1 MVLKIKLLELI
12 NISKSFENK
21 TIPVIKN
28 INFSIDQGEFVTL
41 LGPSGCGKTTILR
54 IIAGLEIPD
63 TGDIYLNERQICG
76 KGVFIPPHSRN
87 IGMVFQNYALFP
99 HLTVKENI
107 LFGVKD
113 KTIRVSVFNEIIREI
128 NLIGLDHRY
137 PSQLSGG
144 EQQRVALGRALAQK
158 PSIILLDEP
167 FSSLDAQLKLS
178 MRDELKE
185 IIESAGISAI
195 FVTHDQSDALAMSSK
210 IIVID
215 KGNIQQ
221 IGTPKQVYFQPVNEF
236 VSTFIG
242 EANVIFGEVVDETII
257 NSVIGSVIIK
267 NDLTKGEKV
276 RLILRPSDFIIST
289 DTIGIKALVKTV
301 SFYGSILKVKVCLYD
316 NPALQYIVYTD
327 AKDNIRVNDITFIS
341 AKQNSGHIL

>member
-1 MVLKIKLLELI
+1 MLRIRLLELTKI
-12 NISKSFENK
+12 TKSFENK
-21 TIPVIKN
+21 NIPI
-28 INFSIDQGEFVTL
+28 IEDISFSIDQGEFVTL

-63 TGDIYLNERQICG
+63 TGEIYLNEKQICG
-76 KGVFIPPHSRN
+76 VGIFTPPYSRN

-113 KTIRVSVFNEIIREI
+113 KSIKSSIFNEIIKEI

-137 PSQLSGG
+137 PFQLSGG

-167 FSSLDAQLKLS
+167 FSSLDAQLKLI
-178 MRDELKE
+178 MRDDIKE
-185 IIESAGISAI
+185 ILEKAGISAI

-215 KGNIQQ
+215 KGHIQQ
-221 IGTPKQVYFQPVNEF
+221 IGSPKQVYFQPVNEF

-242 EANVIFGEVVDETII
+242 EANVIFGEVASDTII
-257 NSVIGSVIIK
+257 NSDIGSVVIK
-267 NDLTKGEKV
+267 NNAKIGEKI
-276 RLILRPSDFIIST
+276 RFILRPSDFIIST
-289 DTIGIKALVKTV
+289 EAFGIKVVVKTV
-301 SFYGSILKVKVCLYD
+301 SFYGSILKVKVFLYD
-316 NPALQYIVYTD
+316 KPTLQYIIYTD
-327 AKDNIRVNDITFIS
+327 AKDKICVNDIVFIS
-341 AKQNSGHIL
+341 SKQNSGHLL

>member
-1 MVLKIKLLELI
+1 MLEIKLLELVKI
-12 NISKSFENK
+12 TKSYENKNTPVIDNIS
-21 TIPVIKN
+21 
-28 INFSIDQGEFVTL
+28 FSLDQGEFVTL

-63 TGDIYLNERQICG
+63 TGEIYLDKKQICG
-76 KGVFIPPHSRN
+76 GGIFIPPHSRN

-113 KTIRVSVFNEIIREI
+113 KTIKSSVFNKIIKEI
-128 NLIGLDHRY
+128 NLIGFDDRY

-210 IIVID
+210 IIVLN
-215 KGNIQQ
+215 KGHIQQ
-221 IGTPKQVYFQPVNEF
+221 IGTPKQVYFHPVNEF

-242 EANVIFGEVVDETII
+242 EANVIFGEVVDKTII
-257 NSVIGSVIIK
+257 NSDIGRVIIK

-276 RLILRPSDFIIST
+276 RFILRPSDFIIST

-301 SFYGSILKVKVCLYD
+301 SFYGSILKVKVCLYN

-341 AKQNSGHIL
+341 VKHNSGHLL

>member
-1 MVLKIKLLELI
+1 MKLLEFVK
-12 NISKSFENK
+12 ISKSFDNK
-21 TIPVIKN
+21 KAPIIED
-28 INFSIDQGEFVTL
+28 INFSLNKGEFVTL

-54 IIAGLEIPD
+54 IIAGLETPD
-63 TGDIYLNERQICG
+63 SGDIFLNEKQICG
-76 KGVFIPPHSRN
+76 KNLFTPPYLRN

-113 KTIRVSVFNEIIREI
+113 KKIKVSILDEIIKEI
-128 NLIGLDHRY
+128 NLSGLEHRY

-185 IIESAGISAI
+185 IIEKAGITAI
-195 FVTHDQSDALAMSSK
+195 FVTHDQSDALAMSSN
-210 IIVID
+210 IIVIE
-215 KGNIQQ
+215 KGHIQQ
-221 IGTPKQVYFQPVNEF
+221 IGTPQQVYFEPSNEF
-236 VSTFIG
+236 VGTFIG
-242 EANVIFGEVVDETII
+242 EANIILGEVMDDTII
-257 NSVIGSVIIK
+257 NSDIGRVNIK
-267 NDLTKGEKV
+267 NTLKKGERIKF
-276 RLILRPSDFIIST
+276 ILRPSDFIIST
-289 DTIGIKALVKTV
+289 DTLGIKVVVKTV

-316 NPALQYIVYTD
+316 KPALQYIVYTD
-327 AKDNIRVNDITFIS
+327 AKENLRVNDIIFIS

>member
-1 MVLKIKLLELI
+1 MKPLELVK
-12 NISKSFENK
+12 ISKSFGNK
-21 TIPVIKN
+21 NVPIIED
-28 INFSIDQGEFVTL
+28 ISFSLEEGEFVTL

-63 TGDIYLNERQICG
+63 SGEIYLNEKQICG
-76 KGVFIPPHSRN
+76 GKTFVPPHLRN

-99 HLTVKENI
+99 HLSVKENI
-107 LFGVKD
+107 LFGVRD
-113 KTIRVSVFNEIIREI
+113 KTIKDSILMEIIKEI
-128 NLIGLDHRY
+128 NLRGLEHRY

-185 IIESAGISAI
+185 IIEKAGISAI
-195 FVTHDQSDALAMSSK
+195 FVTHDQSDALAMSSR
-210 IIVID
+210 IIVIN
-215 KGNIQQ
+215 KGHIEQ
-221 IGTPKQVYFQPVNEF
+221 IGTPKQIYFEPSTQF

-242 EANVIFGEVVDETII
+242 EANVLLGEVIDDSNI
-257 NSVIGSVIIK
+257 NCDIGMVKIK
-267 NDLTKGEKV
+267 NTLKKGE
-276 RLILRPSDFIIST
+276 RSQFILRPSDFIIST
-289 DTIGIKALVKTV
+289 DTLGAKVLVKTV

-316 NPALQYIVYTD
+316 KPTLEYIIYTD
-327 AKDNIRVNDITFIS
+327 AKDNIRVNDIAFIS
-341 AKQNSGHIL
+341 AKENSGHLL

>member
-1 MVLKIKLLELI
+1 MKPLELVK
-12 NISKSFENK
+12 ISKSFGNK
-21 TIPVIKN
+21 NTPIIED
-28 INFSIDQGEFVTL
+28 ISFFLEEGEFVTL

-63 TGDIYLNERQICG
+63 NGDIYLSEKQICG
-76 KGVFIPPHSRN
+76 GNIFVPPHLRN

-107 LFGVKD
+107 LFSVKD
-113 KTIRVSVFNEIIREI
+113 KTIKTSIFNEIIKEI
-128 NLIGLDHRY
+128 NLVGLEHRY

-185 IIESAGISAI
+185 IIQKAGISAI

-210 IIVID
+210 IIVLN
-215 KGNIQQ
+215 KGHIQQ
-221 IGTPKQVYFQPVNEF
+221 IGTPKQIYFQPINEF

-242 EANVIFGEVVDETII
+242 EANVL
-257 NSVIGSVIIK
+257 IGSVIDDNTINSDIGIIAIK
-267 NDLTKGEKV
+267 NTLKKGEKAQF
-276 RLILRPSDFIIST
+276 ILRPTDFIIST
-289 DTIGIKALVKTV
+289 DTLGVKVLVKTV

-316 NPALQYIVYTD
+316 KPTFEYIVYTD
-327 AKDNIRVNDITFIS
+327 AKDNIIVNDISFIS
-341 AKQNSGHIL
+341 TKQGSGHLL

>member
-1 MVLKIKLLELI
+1 MKLLELI
-12 NISKSFENK
+12 EISKSFKNNKAPIIEN
-21 TIPVIKN
+21 IS
-28 INFSIDQGEFVTL
+28 FSLNQGEFVTL

-63 TGDIYLNERQICG
+63 TGDIYLNRKQING
-76 KGVFIPPHSRN
+76 GNIFTPPYLRN

-113 KTIRVSVFNEIIREI
+113 KALRNSILEEIIKEI
-128 NLIGLDHRY
+128 NLKGLEHRY
-137 PSQLSGG
+137 PSELSGG

-185 IIESAGISAI
+185 IIQKANTTAI
-195 FVTHDQSDALAMSSK
+195 FVTHDQSDALAMSNK
-210 IIVID
+210 IIVLD
-215 KGNIQQ
+215 KGHIEQ
-221 IGTPKQVYFQPVNEF
+221 IGTPKQVYFEPSSKF

-242 EANVIFGEVVDETII
+242 ESNIILGEVINCSTIDSDLGI
-257 NSVIGSVIIK
+257 VMIK
-267 NDLTKGEKV
+267 NTFKKGERV
-276 RLILRPSDFIIST
+276 TFVLRPSDFTIST
-289 DTIGIKALVKTV
+289 DTFGIKVLVKTL
-301 SFYGSILKVKVCLYD
+301 SFYGSILKIKVCLYD
-316 NPALQYIVYTD
+316 KPNLQYIVYID
-327 AKDNIRVNDITFIS
+327 AKENIKVNDVIFIN
-341 AKQNSGHIL
+341 AKQNCAHII

>member
-1 MVLKIKLLELI
+1 MKVLELVEI
-12 NISKSFENK
+12 TKSFENK
-21 TIPVIKN
+21 NAPIIEN
-28 INFSIDQGEFVTL
+28 INFSIDEGEFVTL

-63 TGDIYLNERQICG
+63 SGDIYLNGKQICG
-76 KGVFIPPHSRN
+76 GGTFIPPYSRN

-107 LFGVKD
+107 LFGVKN
-113 KTIRVSVFNEIIREI
+113 KTNKNSIFNKIIKEI
-128 NLIGLDHRY
+128 NLVGLEHRY
-137 PSQLSGG
+137 PFQLSGG

-158 PSIILLDEP
+158 PSMILLDEP

-185 IIESAGISAI
+185 IIEKAGISAI

-210 IIVID
+210 IIIIN
-215 KGNIQQ
+215 KGHIAQ

-242 EANVIFGEVVDETII
+242 EANVFLGEVLNDSTII
-257 NSVIGSVIIK
+257 SDIGCVVIK
-267 NDLTKGEKV
+267 NTFKKGEKV
-276 RLILRPSDFIIST
+276 RFILRPSDFIIST
-289 DTIGIKALVKTV
+289 ETTLIKALVKTV
-301 SFYGSILKVKVCLYD
+301 SFYGSILKIKLCLYD
-316 NPALQYIVYTD
+316 KPNLQYIVYTD
-327 AKDNIRVNDITFIS
+327 AKDSISVNNIVFLS
-341 AKQNSGHIL
+341 VKHGSGHIL

>member
-1 MVLKIKLLELI
+1 M
-12 NISKSFENK
+12 
-21 TIPVIKN
+21 
-28 INFSIDQGEFVTL
+28 

-63 TGDIYLNERQICG
+63 NGDVYLNEKQICG
-76 KGVFIPPHSRN
+76 ENIFVPPHLRN

-113 KTIRVSVFNEIIREI
+113 KTIKASIFNEIIREI
-128 NLIGLDHRY
+128 NLIGLEHRY

-185 IIESAGISAI
+185 TIEKAGISAI

-210 IIVID
+210 IIVIN
-215 KGNIQQ
+215 KGHIEQ
-221 IGTPKQVYFQPVNEF
+221 IGSPKQIYFEPINEF

-242 EANVIFGEVVDETII
+242 EANVL
-257 NSVIGSVIIK
+257 IGSVIDYNTINSNIGMITIK
-267 NDLTKGEKV
+267 NTLKKGEEAQF
-276 RLILRPSDFIIST
+276 ILRPTDFVIST
-289 DTIGIKALVKTV
+289 DTFGVKVLVKTV

-316 NPALQYIVYTD
+316 KPTLEYIVYTD
-327 AKDNIRVNDITFIS
+327 AKDNLRVNDITFIS
-341 AKQNSGHIL
+341 IKQNSGHLL

>member
-1 MVLKIKLLELI
+1 M
-12 NISKSFENK
+12 
-21 TIPVIKN
+21 
-28 INFSIDQGEFVTL
+28 

-63 TGDIYLNERQICG
+63 NGDVYLNEKQICG
-76 KGVFIPPHSRN
+76 ENIFVPPHLRN

-113 KTIRVSVFNEIIREI
+113 KTIKASIFNEIIREI
-128 NLIGLDHRY
+128 NLIGLEHRY

-185 IIESAGISAI
+185 TIEKAGISAI

-210 IIVID
+210 IIVIN
-215 KGNIQQ
+215 KGHIEQ
-221 IGTPKQVYFQPVNEF
+221 IGSPKQIYFEPINEF

-242 EANVIFGEVVDETII
+242 EANVL
-257 NSVIGSVIIK
+257 IGSVIDYNTINSNIGMITIK
-267 NDLTKGEKV
+267 NTLKKGEEAQF
-276 RLILRPSDFIIST
+276 ILRPTDFVIST
-289 DTIGIKALVKTV
+289 DTFGVKVLVKTV

-316 NPALQYIVYTD
+316 KPTLEYIIYTD
-327 AKDNIRVNDITFIS
+327 AKDNLRVNDITFIS
-341 AKQNSGHIL
+341 VKQNSGHLL